1 MAIATPTFSLNHSN
15 APLLAFLYDGLC
27 RINHEMRHDRKK
39 ANKDTLAVE
48 IGTFDDRF
56 LSAALMISATA
67 VSHLQPAIDFY
78 NNSGCEYV
86 FVYDHLEYN
95 ESAGVIEC
103 DSLPAFIWR
112 YLDADR
118 SQWLLAAEHLRPEE
132 LPMEKIITDWRHLAG
147 LI

>member
-27 RINHEMRHDRKK
+27 RINQDVRQARKK
-39 ANKDTLAVE
+39 AGQGTLAEE
-48 IGTFDDRF
+48 IGTFEDRM

-67 VSHLQPAIDFY
+67 VSHMQPAIDFY
-78 NNSGCEYV
+78 ESSAHEYV

-95 ESAGVIEC
+95 EDSGVDYC
-103 DSLPAFIWR
+103 QSLPAFIWR

-132 LPMEKIITDWRHLAG
+132 LPMEKIVTDWRQLAG